1 VLSTLARLRLPA
13 LAPQPVL
20 DRNGPG
26 AQVRRRC
33 SRGGQGA
40 GHLGRSSS
48 EIGMIKALETIPETD
63 PLAIPE
69 KRTII
74 DQVLEENGALPGA
87 AMVVLNELQSRI
99 GYVSTPMQA
108 YVAQKLRVPMSQ
120 VTGVVTFYSFFTTVP
135 RGRHTVKLCMGTA
148 CYVGGT
154 PQLIEKAQ
162 QVLGV
167 KPGQTT
173 SDGRITL
180 EICRCVGAC
189 SQAPVVVVDD
199 DDMHGRV
206 QPNKLPQILRKY
218 E

>member
-1 VLSTLARLRLPA
+1 
-13 LAPQPVL
+13 
-20 DRNGPG
+20 
-26 AQVRRRC
+26 
-33 SRGGQGA
+33 
-40 GHLGRSSS
+40 
-48 EIGMIKALETIPETD
+48 MIKALENIPATD

-69 KRTII
+69 KRAVI

-99 GYVSTPMQA
+99 GYVSTPMQG

-120 VTGVVTFYSFFTTVP
+120 VTGVVSFYSFFTTAP

-199 DDMHGRV
+199 DNMHGRV